1 MQINESGGVE
11 HALFALL
18 KASQHNGSLRA
29 HMSLVPERGAI
40 SHLINIL
47 NSKRYCMLTAIVCG
61 DHKIALLSAL
71 S

>member
-1 MQINESGGVE
+1 MQINESGPGGVK

-47 NSKRYCMLTAIVCG
+47 NSKRYCMAYG
-61 DHKIALLSAL
+61 DCLW
-71 S
+71 